1 MYRIVDFFHY
11 WRDCVFHF
19 HLIFSINLFKPTDV
33 RYLPIRRQRKKA
45 WTGSQPTLI
54 QRPPS
59 LDEGEWSRLT
69 IPRVRALSNSSPYA
83 LPVPSLG
90 PRHSPVEEKIRVK
103 ANKSRKRIVRPRVIA
118 AWEND
123 VMLREAQKIWP
134 NEDIFVMDLGDR
146 GANKQCGGRVT
157 RNQFRRG
164 KRGRTRLG
172 RTRRGRTRR
181 GRTRR

>member
-1 MYRIVDFFHY
+1 M
-11 WRDCVFHF
+11 
-19 HLIFSINLFKPTDV
+19 
-33 RYLPIRRQRKKA
+33 
-45 WTGSQPTLI
+45 
-54 QRPPS
+54 
-59 LDEGEWSRLT
+59 
-69 IPRVRALSNSSPYA
+69 
-83 LPVPSLG
+83 
-90 PRHSPVEEKIRVK
+90 EEKIRVK

-134 NEDIFVMDLGDR
+134 NEDIFVMDLGGR